1 MSKGAQ
7 VQETPQQ
14 KAMAEHAVN
23 LMNDYKQRWLPV
35 QQKLAGQIE
44 AEGAEGSAARK
55 EATGKAATDTQM
67 QFGQAQGA
75 LEKGLTNSGAAVGSS
90 KSNLAIGGAG
100 ADLAKS
106 KGLSGMIADQ
116 QIDDAYTQG
125 LGALM
130 AIGQGKAAT
139 VSNSLASQAQQSQFQ
154 STADARASLAER
166 QGTAGLLAQGAGYG
180 LQSAMNP
187 AASPNFVKPNADGS
201 YNNPNPGSNPGM
213 GIGGYGVPTAGGR

>member
-1 MSKGAQ
+1 MSKGAQQ

-23 LMNDYKQRWLPV
+23 LMNDYKSRWLPV

-44 AEGAEGSAARK
+44 ATGAEGSAARK
-55 EATGKAATDTQM
+55 EATGKAATDVQL

-75 LEKGLTNSGAAVGSS
+75 LEKGLSNSGAAVGSS
-90 KSNLAIGGAG
+90 KSNLAIAGTG
-100 ADLAKS
+100 ADIAKS
-106 KGLSGMIADQ
+106 KGMSGMIADQ

-130 AIGQGKAAT
+130 ATGQGKQAT
-139 VSNSLASQAQQSQFQ
+139 VANSLASQAQQSGFQ
-154 STADARASLAER
+154 SAADARASLAER
-166 QGTAGLLAQGAGYG
+166 EGTAGLVGQVAGYG
-180 LQSAMNP
+180 LQSAMG
-187 AASPNFVKPNADGS
+187 SGPNFVKPQADGT
-201 YNNPNPGSNPGM
+201 YLNPNPGSNPGM